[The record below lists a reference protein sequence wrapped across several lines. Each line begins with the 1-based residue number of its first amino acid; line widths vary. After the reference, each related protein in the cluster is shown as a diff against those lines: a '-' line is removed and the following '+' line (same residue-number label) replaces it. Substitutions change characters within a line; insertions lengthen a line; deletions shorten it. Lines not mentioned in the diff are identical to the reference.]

1 AEHFHYD
8 ARGRLVTA
16 ETGKSRVRLHYDEA
30 GNLVAEEQR
39 VSADY
44 GLDYLTVTRHE
55 YDALGNRTRTVLPNT
70 RTVDWLRYGSGH
82 VHGVLL
88 DGAPLVDFERDRLHR
103 ETGRTHAAFSQARE
117 YDPMGRLA
125 RFTVKQMGAASAHE
139 RIAERRLHYSAAGHL
154 TRIDDH
160 ARGATDYTYDPVG
173 RLLKSVTPDLT
184 EVFAFDR
191 AGNPVDPETVP
202 PRPEVE
208 TPEEQASRAA
218 REQAEDA
225 AWLRA
230 NPGEKYPPL
239 RYNRRGVE
247 DRRKLDAWEASLPK
261 CIGNVLK
268 ELNRTRYAHDA
279 HGNLV
284 RRVEPDGTTWLYR
297 YDAANRLIEAKRY
310 AKPPEADELARR
322 EPVAGGGTRF
332 VDGSVRPL
340 LEVSFAYDA
349 FGRRTKKKVTRPD
362 GGIERTF
369 FTWDGD
375 VLLMEERFGLPV
387 KHEHVYRGLE
397 FRRAQIVREE
407 PEDVYSLPVAQRMH
421 TLERHHEWQAASLY
435 LHEPGSFVPL
445 ARLDEKLVEPAFL
458 ATGTD
463 GGFVQVPAKT
473 RHATYFYQNDHLG
486 TPQEMVDESGK
497 VVWLARYKAWGGVK
511 PAPYGNVDAVGTD
524 NRIRF
529 QGQYHDEE
537 TGLAYNRH
545 RYYDPQNGRF
555 ISKDPIGLAGGVNVY
570 AYAPNPVGWVDPLGL
585 MGKPILGGTPK
596 DAQKAVNKGQGPSDI
611 TRIDEP
617 ESSVPGSQ
625 WHAHCKCGA
634 AINQDGSMHDK
645 AKGKGKSVSQLFS
658 NKTLKWLQSFG
669 WTSPREE

>member
-1 AEHFHYD
+1 MINSFGE
-8 ARGRLVTA
+8 LV
-16 ETGKSRVRLHYDEA
+16 VV
-30 GNLVAEEQR
+30 N
-39 VSADY
+39 
-44 GLDYLTVTRHE
+44 
-55 YDALGNRTRTVLPNT
+55 
-70 RTVDWLRYGSGH
+70 
-82 VHGVLL
+82 
-88 DGAPLVDFERDRLHR
+88 
-103 ETGRTHAAFSQARE
+103 
-117 YDPMGRLA
+117 
-125 RFTVKQMGAASAHE
+125 
-139 RIAERRLHYSAAGHL
+139 
-154 TRIDDH
+154 
-160 ARGATDYTYDPVG
+160 
-173 RLLKSVTPDLT
+173 
-184 EVFAFDR
+184 
-191 AGNPVDPETVP
+191 
-202 PRPEVE
+202 
-208 TPEEQASRAA
+208 
-218 REQAEDA
+218 A

-247 DRRKLDAWEASLPK
+247 DTRRLDAWEASLPK

-284 RRVEPDGTTWLYR
+284 RRVDPDGTTWLYR

-387 KHEHVYRGLE
+387 KREHVYRGLE

-421 TLERHHEWQAASLY
+421 TLDTHHEWQAASLY

-511 PAPYGNVDAVGTD
+511 PAPYGKADPVVTD

-555 ISKDPIGLAGGVNVY
+555 ISKDPIGLAGGINGY
-570 AYAPNPVGWVDPLGL
+570 QYAPNPVQWIDPLGL
-585 MGKPILGGTPK
+585 AKNLSGCDASNRPLGSSQYSVLYEAQLAPEQEIGSDTSHFREANRQMDSAMSSDSSFKQLMDQHISGVSDHVAAGPRGGYKSSAPPGFTWHHHPCRKGVMQLVPLSQHQAPGPVQAILHPG
-596 DAQKAVNKGQGPSDI
+596 GQGGMQNWGGREDSLMNKLTRLKDVLQDI
-611 TRIDEP
+611 DQQPWDFALYMPHGVDWNEDTQCAVLNPDDFENEPDPDRPIFAVDHGLHHALGIQVVKSIVENAKLQLADADASNLVSAFVYYYDNDAYIDWSTR
-617 ESSVPGSQ
+617 
-625 WHAHCKCGA
+625 
-634 AINQDGSMHDK
+634 
-645 AKGKGKSVSQLFS
+645 
-658 NKTLKWLQSFG
+658 
-669 WTSPREE
+669 

>member
-1 AEHFHYD
+1 
-8 ARGRLVTA
+8 
-16 ETGKSRVRLHYDEA
+16 
-30 GNLVAEEQR
+30 
-39 VSADY
+39 
-44 GLDYLTVTRHE
+44 
-55 YDALGNRTRTVLPNT
+55 
-70 RTVDWLRYGSGH
+70 
-82 VHGVLL
+82 
-88 DGAPLVDFERDRLHR
+88 
-103 ETGRTHAAFSQARE
+103 
-117 YDPMGRLA
+117 
-125 RFTVKQMGAASAHE
+125 
-139 RIAERRLHYSAAGHL
+139 
-154 TRIDDH
+154 
-160 ARGATDYTYDPVG
+160 
-173 RLLKSVTPDLT
+173 
-184 EVFAFDR
+184 
-191 AGNPVDPETVP
+191 

-208 TPEEQASRAA
+208 TPEEQASRFA
-218 REQAEDA
+218 RERAEDA

-247 DRRKLDAWEASLPK
+247 DRRRLDEWEASLPK

-284 RRVEPDGTTWLYR
+284 RRIEPDGTTWLYG

-349 FGRRTKKKVTRPD
+349 FGRRTKKKVMRPD

-397 FRRAQIVREE
+397 FRRAQIVCEE
-407 PEDVYSLPVAQRMH
+407 PQDVYSLPVAQRMH

-463 GGFVQVPAKT
+463 GRFVQVAART
-473 RHATYFYQNDHLG
+473 RHGTYFYQNDHLG

-511 PAPYGNVDAVGTD
+511 RAPYGNVDPVGAD

-545 RYYDPQNGRF
+545 RYYDAQAGRF

-570 AYAPNPVGWVDPLGL
+570 QYADNPTGWIDPLGL
-585 MGKPILGGTPK
+585 AKRGPKTGGCGPHNEMIAAWGKDVKAAGGDVIAGGGQQEALVKTPGGFK
-596 DAQKAVNKGQGPSDI
+596 SGRRPDIIYTDADGNTVYGNVGKVRADGVTPVTREQQAMDDLRTKTQGSDAPDDVQF
-611 TRIDEP
+611 RAYNCCP
-617 ESSVPGSQ
+617 
-625 WHAHCKCGA
+625 C
-634 AINQDGSMHDK
+634 
-645 AKGKGKSVSQLFS
+645 KGK
-658 NKTLKWLQSFG
+658 
-669 WTSPREE
+669 